1 MGTMSDSRD
10 QSTPRFYTLTPG
22 WGTKYY
28 FASVDTDS
36 MGDASVDWS
45 YRDLANF
52 KGIAVLE
59 IISGKAPGDFLRNDT
74 LLMVVSDRVVAIL
87 REYGI
92 KSFATYKVEVMR
104 GGKKIAGYNGLAVL
118 GRGGPN
124 NPTAYKDGPMPGTS
138 IQRIRGLSPTK
149 WEGSDLF
156 MLDDL
161 YRVVLA
167 TERLKDIFKK
177 EKVTN
182 CLFEP
187 AEEFAVG
194 YPGHYLKTR
203 K

>member
-1 MGTMSDSRD
+1 MSDSRD

-22 WGTKYY
+22 WGPKYY
-28 FASVDTDS
+28 FATVDTDL
-36 MGDASVDWS
+36 MGEASVRWS
-45 YRDLANF
+45 HRELARF
-52 KGIAVLE
+52 DGCAILTVV
-59 IISGKAPGDFLRNDT
+59 SGTTPGDFIRNGA

-87 REYGI
+87 RENGV
-92 KSFATYKVEVMR
+92 KSFTTYKVEVMR
-104 GGKKIAGYNGLAVL
+104 GGKKIASYNGLAVL

-124 NPTAYKDGPMPGTS
+124 NPTAYRDGPMPGTS

-156 MLDDL
+156 VLDDL

-187 AEEFAVG
+187 AEEFEVG